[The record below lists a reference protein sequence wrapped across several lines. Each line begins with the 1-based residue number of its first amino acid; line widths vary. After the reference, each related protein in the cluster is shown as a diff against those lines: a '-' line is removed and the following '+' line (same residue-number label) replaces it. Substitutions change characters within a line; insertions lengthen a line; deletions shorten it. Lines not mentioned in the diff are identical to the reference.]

1 MPEPN
6 TKNTRLSRPG
16 DRGQPATY
24 GRIDRVANIKSA
36 AKRAK
41 QAEIRRQHNVALKS
55 RMRTAIKNV
64 VKAINAGD
72 AKTAAETYRTA
83 VPEIDRMAGK
93 GLIQKNKAAR
103 HKSRLNK
110 AIKGLGTSS

>member
-1 MPEPN
+1 M
-6 TKNTRLSRPG
+6 
-16 DRGQPATY
+16 
-24 GRIDRVANIKSA
+24 ANIKSA

-41 QAEIRRQHNVALKS
+41 QAERRRLHNVSLKS
-55 RMRTAIKNV
+55 RMRTAIKNT
-64 VKAINAGD
+64 VKAVSSGDVEAATNAY
-72 AKTAAETYRTA
+72 KIA

-110 AIKGLGTSS
+110 AIQGICNA